1 MNCRTRRGFTLIEL
15 LVVITII
22 GMLVALLL
30 PAVQAA
36 REAGRRA
43 TCMNNQKNF
52 SLAMLNYESGK
63 GQFPGY
69 EDTVFGYA
77 LPGTPAPVQ
86 TSWVV
91 PLFPALER
99 MDLWKLWEKG
109 EQAAVFWKLMV
120 CPSDPPLQT
129 SAGSSPLA
137 YVVNSGRPDPW
148 PVSSSQINT
157 ANDPR
162 LGADR
167 PYNGVFHYHL
177 RLRQEQLHNPAQPRP
192 TTVSMNYLSSHDGS
206 SMTLMLS
213 EVAGAE
219 HSWAKNPEV
228 LSPPQAPEAH
238 WGFTWVP
245 LNSQQEVDQRRITDQ
260 DASLGMY
267 GISSRHVDG
276 SVVSFCDG
284 HQQFLSNDTQYRVY
298 QHLMTPDGD
307 RARVDLT
314 DTQRQFSLTGVL
326 DDAEF

>member
-52 SLAMLNYESGK
+52 SLAMLNFESGK

-69 EDTVFGYA
+69 ENTVFGYA

-86 TSWVV
+86 ASWVV

-99 MDLWKLWEKG
+99 MDLWKRWEAG
-109 EQAAVFWKLMV
+109 QQEAVFWKLMI

-137 YVVNSGRPDPW
+137 YVVNSGRPDPF
-148 PVSSSQINT
+148 SSSQVNT
-157 ANDPR
+157 GDDPR
-162 LGADR
+162 LGVRPNNDR

-177 RLRQEQLHNPAQPRP
+177 KLRQEQLHNPAQPKPIR
-192 TTVSMNYLSSHDGS
+192 VSAAYLSGRDGT

-213 EVAGAE
+213 ELAGGE
-219 HSWAKNPEV
+219 HSWAVNPENPPPPK
-228 LSPPQAPEAH
+228 SPQSPETH

-245 LNSQQEVDQRRITDQ
+245 LDSQQDIDQKRITDH
-260 DASLGMY
+260 
-267 GISSRHVDG
+267 ISSRHVDG

-284 HQQFLSNDTQYRVY
+284 HQQFLSNDTHYRVY

-307 RARVDLT
+307 KAREGLNACN
-314 DTQRQFSLTGVL
+314 LTGVL

>member
-43 TCMNNQKNF
+43 TCMTNQKNF
-52 SLAMLNYESGK
+52 SLAMLNFESAHGE
-63 GQFPGY
+63 FLGY
-69 EDTVFGYA
+69 ENTVYGYA
-77 LPGTPAPVQ
+77 LPGTPAPLQ
-86 TSWVV
+86 ACWVV
-91 PLFPALER
+91 SLFPNLER
-99 MDLWKLWEKG
+99 MDLWTRWEKG
-109 EQAAVFWKLMV
+109 QAEAVFWKLMI

-137 YVVNSGRPDPW
+137 YVVNSGRPDPF
-148 PVSSSQINT
+148 SSSQVNT
-157 ANDPR
+157 GDDPR

-167 PYNGVFHYHL
+167 PYNGVFHYNL
-177 RLRQEQLHNPAQPRP
+177 KLRQEQLHNAAQPKPIR
-192 TTVSMNYLSSHDGS
+192 VSSAYLSGRDGS

-213 EVAGAE
+213 ELAGGE
-219 HSWAKNPEV
+219 HSWAVNPEPSV
-228 LSPPQAPEAH
+228 SPETH

-245 LNSQQEVDQRRITDQ
+245 CDSQQAIDQKRITDH
-260 DASLGMY
+260 
-267 GISSRHVDG
+267 ISSRHVDG

-284 HQQFLSNDTQYRVY
+284 HQQFLSNDTHYRVY
-298 QHLMTPDGD
+298 QHLMTPDSD
-307 RARVDLT
+307 RARADLT
-314 DTQRQFSLTGVL
+314 TAQQQFNLIGVL

>member
-22 GMLVALLL
+22 GMLVSLLL

-69 EDTVFGYA
+69 ENTVFGYA

-86 TSWVV
+86 ASWVV
-91 PLFPALER
+91 SLFPALER
-99 MDLWKLWEKG
+99 MDLWKRWEAG
-109 EQAAVFWKLMV
+109 QQEAVFWKLMV

-137 YVVNSGRPDPW
+137 YVVNSGRPDPF
-148 PVSSSQINT
+148 SSSQVNT
-157 ANDPR
+157 GDDPR
-162 LGADR
+162 LGIRPNNDR

-177 RLRQEQLHNPAQPRP
+177 RLRQEQLRTPLQPRP

-213 EVAGAE
+213 ELAGGE
-219 HSWAKNPEV
+219 HSWAVNPEPTT
-228 LSPPQAPEAH
+228 SPETH

-245 LNSQQEVDQRRITDQ
+245 LNSQQEIDQKRITVH
-260 DASLGMY
+260 
-267 GISSRHVDG
+267 ISSRHVDG

-284 HQQFLSNDTQYRVY
+284 HQQFLSNDTHYRVY
-298 QHLMTPDGD
+298 QHLMTPDSD
-307 RARVDLT
+307 RAWADLT
-314 DTQRQFSLTGVL
+314 TAQQQFNLTGVL

>member
-43 TCMNNQKNF
+43 TCMNNQKNL
-52 SLAMLNYESGK
+52 SLATLNYESGK

-69 EDTVFGYA
+69 ENTVYGLA

-86 TSWVV
+86 ASWVV

-99 MDLWKLWEKG
+99 MDLWKLWENG
-109 EQAAVFWKLMV
+109 QQPAVFWKLMV

-137 YVVNSGRPDPW
+137 YVVNCGRPDPF
-148 PVSSSQINT
+148 SSSQINT
-157 ANDPR
+157 GSDPR
-162 LGADR
+162 LGADK

-177 RLRQEQLHNPAQPRP
+177 KLRPQQLQSSSVRP

-219 HSWAKNPEV
+219 HSWAVNPEPTT
-228 LSPPQAPEAH
+228 SPETH

-245 LNSQQEVDQRRITDQ
+245 FNSQEEIDQHRITEYN
-260 DASLGMY
+260 ASLGMY

-284 HQQFLSNDTQYRVY
+284 HQQFLSNDTHYRVY

-307 RARVDLT
+307 RARADLT
-314 DTQRQFSLTGVL
+314 TAQKQFNLTGVL

>member
-1 MNCRTRRGFTLIEL
+1 MNRRTRRGFTLIEL

-69 EDTVFGYA
+69 EDTVYGYA

-99 MDLWKLWEKG
+99 MDLWKRWEQG
-109 EQAAVFWKLMV
+109 QREAVFWKLMV

-148 PVSSSQINT
+148 PVSSGQVNT
-157 ANDPR
+157 GSDSR
-162 LGADR
+162 LGADK

-177 RLRQEQLHNPAQPRP
+177 RLRPQQLQSSPARP

-219 HSWAKNPEV
+219 HSWAVNPET
-228 LSPPQAPEAH
+228 LSTPQAPETH

-245 LNSQQEVDQRRITDQ
+245 LNSQQEIDQKRITDH
-260 DASLGMY
+260 
-267 GISSRHVDG
+267 ISSRHVDG